1 MTEEIV
7 EIADWSYPTRIAVG
21 AGRIRELADGCHQL
35 GMQAPLLVTDPGLAA
50 LPFISDV
57 KARCAEAGLRI
68 ESFTDVQGNPTRQN
82 VEDGVEIFMAG
93 QHDGVIAIG
102 GGSALDAGKAIA
114 FLSGQQRSLWD
125 FEDLD
130 DNWSRAR
137 EDGIAPIIAIPTT
150 AGTGSEVG
158 RVSVI
163 TDTAEKRKR
172 LIFHPRILP
181 SLVILDAELTLSL
194 PAHLTAAT
202 GMDALSHNLEAYCSP
217 RFHPMADGIAQEGI
231 RRIVQYLPRAVADG
245 NDLKARTQLL
255 VASTMGATAFQKG
268 LGAMH
273 ALAHP
278 LGARYNAHHGLL
290 NAILMPY
297 VLQANRSA
305 IAGKLTDLARALDIA
320 NPSFDAFFE
329 RVMVL
334 REQIEIPER
343 LLDIGIDANESVLIG
358 ELAVLDPP
366 AATNPV
372 TFSAGQYSALFRDAV
387 EGNLTS

>member
-343 LLDIGIDANESVLIG
+343 LLDIGIDATESVLIG

-372 TFSAGQYSALFRDAV
+372 AFSAGQYSALFRDAV